1 MRARLNRSAADK
13 ITCGRWKLRFEHAL
27 YDTLNLKANIAW
39 LMQQVLEEDAL
50 DSWLNSIRLRMELD
64 ELEQHFQI
72 LLHIW
77 SLKHRIASIKFA
89 HHIAK
94 FWQSLGENKKARTRA
109 KAKTR
114 ARAEARGERQYRWRD
129 HHLHHS
135 NHSLAQAARS
145 SSTARDRIDGE
156 TITYTAAIIA
166 WRERLSRVAQRI
178 TGSGG
183 LVIGAAEGAADA
195 SECHRFRGLL
205 RSHEH
210 HRFPGLPRHRPHLCQ
225 RPRPLPHPRPRP
237 WPPLLATCPGSW
249 GRRTPTTRQSWRAC

>member
-109 KAKTR
+109 RARAKAKTR
-114 ARAEARGERQYRWRD
+114 ARAEAR
-129 HHLHHS
+129 
-135 NHSLAQAARS
+135 
-145 SSTARDRIDGE
+145 ARDSIDGE

-166 WRERLSRVAQRI
+166 WRERLARAARRG
-178 TGSGG
+178 TGSM
-183 LVIGAAEGAADA
+183 E
-195 SECHRFRGLL
+195 
-205 RSHEH
+205 
-210 HRFPGLPRHRPHLCQ
+210 RPS
-225 RPRPLPHPRPRP
+225 P
-237 WPPLLATCPGSW
+237 
-249 GRRTPTTRQSWRAC
+249 TPQQS